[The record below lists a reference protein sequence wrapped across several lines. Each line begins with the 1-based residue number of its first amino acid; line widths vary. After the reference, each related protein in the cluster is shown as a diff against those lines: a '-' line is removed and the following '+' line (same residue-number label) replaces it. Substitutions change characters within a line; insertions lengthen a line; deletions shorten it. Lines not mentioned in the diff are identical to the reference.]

1 MRVYWEFGLR
11 SFRRGLAYRLNTL
24 LRVVGTLAYL
34 VIQVA
39 IWRALL
45 SHGAVAGVTQQQMVS
60 YAILSTCITAVRL
73 NSTITRTVDERLNT
87 GNIAIDLIKPL
98 RYPLYLAAD
107 GLGSAAYQALFT
119 TLPTLV
125 IAGVAFGFQP
135 PASVVAFLAFLAS
148 VALALALSFAI
159 GYLIAL
165 CAFWV
170 LTTFHF
176 EWTINTLIKVF
187 SGRFLPFW
195 FFPPWLAAVAAWSPF
210 GYFNFVPVAIYLGR
224 IPTADLG
231 RTLAV
236 GLGWTV
242 LLLGL
247 AAWIWSRSVRRLVVQ
262 GG

>member
-45 SHGAVAGVTQQQMVS
+45 GHGAVAGVTQQQMVS

-135 PASVVAFLAFLAS
+135 PASGVAFLAFLAS

-195 FFPPWLAAVAAWSPF
+195 FFLGKSAFCIVLSNHLIEINLSKVLLHVYLLDSPF
-210 GYFNFVPVAIYLGR
+210 LEPNTFTSIHV
-224 IPTADLG
+224 D
-231 RTLAV
+231 
-236 GLGWTV
+236 
-242 LLLGL
+242 
-247 AAWIWSRSVRRLVVQ
+247 
-262 GG
+262 GGPIFPRM